1 MTAMGLLTLTRSTN
15 FIGANAV
22 GSCTCAHALKSRFGT
37 ARIGALQEEKK
48 WKGRDTLGESP
59 ARQSWRLRQLQPEL
73 SHLVLQAVVHTST
86 VNIEASRLG
95 SQRRPPAVS
104 LSDAFAVL
112 SISNA
117 VALGSSLACWVSG
130 TLLITHSDRS
140 LAFFLKQNSHL
151 IQESPSSLWHRQNCF
166 QRSGS

>member
-1 MTAMGLLTLTRSTN
+1 MRARTRTHM
-15 FIGANAV
+15 
-22 GSCTCAHALKSRFGT
+22 HALKRRFGT
-37 ARIGALQEEKK
+37 AKTGPLQEEKK
-48 WKGRDTLGESP
+48 WKGKDTLGESP

-86 VNIEASRLG
+86 VNIETSRLG
-95 SQRRPPAVS
+95 SQRRPPAVSVS

-130 TLLITHSDRS
+130 TLLVTHPDRS
-140 LAFFLKQNSHL
+140 LAFFLNQNSHL
-151 IQESPSSLWHRQNCF
+151 IQESPSSLWHR
-166 QRSGS
+166 

>member
-1 MTAMGLLTLTRSTN
+1 MRL
-15 FIGANAV
+15 GA
-22 GSCTCAHALKSRFGT
+22 AHARARAHTHTLKRRFGT
-37 ARIGALQEEKK
+37 AKTGPLQEAKK
-48 WKGRDTLGESP
+48 WKGKDTLGESP

-86 VNIEASRLG
+86 VNIETSRLG
-95 SQRRPPAVS
+95 CQRRPPAVS

-117 VALGSSLACWVSG
+117 VALGSSPACRVSG
-130 TLLITHSDRS
+130 TLLITHLDPS
-140 LAFFLKQNSHL
+140 LAFFLNQNSHL
-151 IQESPSSLWHRQNCF
+151 IQESPSSPVAQIKLF